1 MSSDQGFIQRAFG
14 GTFKIQH
21 IVVSSGMGRAIDGG
35 CLNRGLASG
44 VMRGL
49 SVARCRSDE

>member
-1 MSSDQGFIQRAFG
+1 MTKASFSVLAFG

-21 IVVSSGMGRAIDGG
+21 IVVSSGMGRAMDGG
-35 CLNRGLASG
+35 CLNGRLASG

-49 SVARCRSDE
+49 SKAGCRSDE